1 MSRAARFP
9 WLALPTLLLVLRA
22 PAAPQPD
29 QSSDKHLGVGS
40 CASSVCHGAVQP
52 PNRPGALMNEFI
64 TWSHEDAHAK
74 AYQALLSPQG
84 HKIAAKLGIEAQTS
98 KLCLACHADNV
109 PESQRGK
116 KFSLADGVGCE
127 ACHGGAER
135 WIASHSAKS
144 SYAADLKN
152 GLYPT
157 ADLKLRA
164 ALCMSC
170 HVGNAEKF
178 ATHRIMGAGHPR
190 LSFELDTF
198 LALEPVHYRIDE
210 HYRERKPAY
219 TKTQSWSRGQL
230 LAAQAQL
237 RNLEGPLAHSAHTF
251 PELALFNCSSCHDSS
266 MQRLDWRPR
275 QLTRGTDTGSVL
287 LNDAD
292 LRMCWI
298 IAGALSAPDADK
310 IKELIQALQ
319 KDAVSDWGH
328 VGASS
333 AALRTALANMLARI
347 EANPAALIPS
357 VLLDAILQAGIDG
370 EFRDYLGAEQALM
383 AVDLLML
390 DANLAAKYKPQR
402 DELFRL
408 LRSDEDYRSAAFTA
422 ALSALRDALRD
433 ARP

>member
-1 MSRAARFP
+1 M
-9 WLALPTLLLVLRA
+9 
-22 PAAPQPD
+22 
-29 QSSDKHLGVGS
+29 
-40 CASSVCHGAVQP
+40 
-52 PNRPGALMNEFI
+52 
-64 TWSHEDAHAK
+64 
-74 AYQALLSPQG
+74 
-84 HKIAAKLGIEAQTS
+84 GIEAQTS
-98 KLCLACHADNV
+98 RLCLDCHADNV

-144 SYAADLKN
+144 SYAADIKN
-152 GLYPT
+152 GMYPT
-157 ADLKLRA
+157 ADLKQRA
-164 ALCMSC
+164 QLCLSC
-170 HVGNAEKF
+170 HVGGADKF
-178 ATHRIMGAGHPR
+178 ATHRIMAAGHPR

-198 LALEPVHYRIDE
+198 LALEPVHYHIDE

-219 TKTQSWSRGQL
+219 TKTQAWSRGQL

-251 PELALFNCSSCHDSS
+251 PELALFNCSACHDTS

-275 QLTRGTDTGSVL
+275 QLTRGTDTGTVL

-298 IAGALSAPDADK
+298 IAGALGARDADR

-319 KDAVSDWGH
+319 KDAALDWAH

-333 AALRTALANMLARI
+333 ATLRTALAELLTRI
-347 EANPAALIPS
+347 EANPAALTPGT
-357 VLLDAILQAGIDG
+357 LLDAILQAGIDG

-383 AVDLLML
+383 ALDLLML
-390 DANLAAKYKPQR
+390 DANLAAKYKAQR

-408 LRSDEDYRSAAFTA
+408 LRSDADYRSAAFIA
-422 ALSALRDALRD
+422 ALSAMRDALRD

>member
-1 MSRAARFP
+1 MNRTARHP
-9 WLALPTLLLVLRA
+9 WLALATLLLAVRA
-22 PAAPQPD
+22 PAAPLPD

-74 AYQALLSPQG
+74 AYQALVSPQG

-98 KLCLACHADNV
+98 NLCLGCHADNV
-109 PESQRGK
+109 PETQRGK

-135 WIASHSAKS
+135 WIATHSTKS
-144 SYAADLKN
+144 SYGADLKN

-157 ADLKLRA
+157 ADLRQRA
-164 ALCMSC
+164 ALCVSC
-170 HVGNAEKF
+170 HVGSADKF

-219 TKTQSWSRGQL
+219 TKTQAWSRGQL

-237 RNLEGPLAHSAHTF
+237 RNLEGRLARSTNTF

-275 QLTRGTDTGSVL
+275 QLTRGTATGTVL

-298 IAGALSAPDADK
+298 IAGVVGARDADK
-310 IKELIQALQ
+310 IKELVQALQ
-319 KDAVSDWGH
+319 KDAALDWGH
-328 VGASS
+328 IGASS
-333 AALRTALANMLARI
+333 ATLRAALAELLTRI

-383 AVDLLML
+383 AADLLML

-408 LRSDEDYRSAAFTA
+408 LRSDEDYRSAAFIA
-422 ALSALRDALRD
+422 ALSAMRDALHD